1 MSRQK
6 PTYKKK
12 RSAKE
17 KKRLFYGILIALI
30 FIVSFIVA
38 IVFTTL
44 LGGA

>member
-6 PTYKKK
+6 PSYKKK
-12 RSAKE
+12 RSAKQ

-38 IVFTTL
+38 IVFSTF
-44 LGGA
+44 LGGG